1 MMCLS
6 ALFLLLGICLFFF
19 TVKMCALSIIYSD
32 MNFAVGNELNINE
45 CTVHTQY
52 GALNIK
58 QGYVLFH

>member
-1 MMCLS
+1 
-6 ALFLLLGICLFFF
+6 
-19 TVKMCALSIIYSD
+19 MCALSIIYSD